1 MEKKS
6 ILEQF
11 KLLSQNWNKMMKD
24 MKEAQDIFAGKLYL
38 ELRQEL
44 RKTAQSENVNIT
56 GVVCDEK
63 DMEESHMYKLEDNVF
78 ETVDSQYPFYTAQL
92 IGDIIY
98 TRDEQSCGYKRF
110 HTWMGV
116 RFEGSKPFKWTFVQ
130 QTFDGGG
137 MINRSRLVELVE

>member
-6 ILEQF
+6 IVEQF

-63 DMEESHMYKLEDNVF
+63 DMDRKMS
-78 ETVDSQYPFYTAQL
+78 
-92 IGDIIY
+92 
-98 TRDEQSCGYKRF
+98 
-110 HTWMGV
+110 
-116 RFEGSKPFKWTFVQ
+116 
-130 QTFDGGG
+130 
-137 MINRSRLVELVE
+137 